1 MKILIIGMG
10 FAGKMYYESL
20 SYLKNKNGNKVTLAY
35 YSNKQEDVN
44 ITYYEN
50 LDTSLKDYNPDMVI
64 VAVNDIYHINI
75 LQKLKDFE
83 GIILCEK
90 PFVSNS
96 EELNLALDFIDTEK
110 QTIILSTVIRFSLAT
125 QKLKHFIE
133 SNSLSVKRIN
143 FVWKKN
149 RMNDFRPTVGVISEI
164 IHPLDTLEW
173 LFKDKIK
180 IVSSIVTNSNFS
192 VKRNKYIP
200 DSIFLSGELSD
211 GIITGYSSFTSLNVE
226 RSIDVVLKDLI
237 SQDHYYVKLSYDSP
251 NWFEDKLHI
260 YKEKN
265 GEQIEITTFN
275 SLNIKSDYKKKI
287 ERLTLMLESIIE
299 DKQRYF
305 SNHSKNY
312 DVFDIQKLLNTFLDH
327 DWNKGTID
335 YAFNENDVIQKNTN
349 NFDRIG

>member
-20 SYLKNKNGNKVTLAY
+20 SYLKNNNGNKVTLAY

-50 LDTSLKDYNPDMVI
+50 LDASLKDYNPDMVI

-96 EELNLALDFIDTEK
+96 EELNLALDFLNTKK

-133 SNSLSVKRIN
+133 SNNLSVKRIN

-173 LFKDKIK
+173 LFNDKIK

-192 VKRNKYIP
+192 VKRDKYIP
-200 DSIFLSGELSD
+200 DSIFLSGKLSD

-237 SQDHYYVKLSYDSP
+237 GQDHYYVKLSYDSP
-251 NWFEDKLHI
+251 NWFEDTLHI

-265 GEQIEITTFN
+265 GEQIEITNFN
-275 SLNIKSDYKKKI
+275 SLSIKSDYKKKI
-287 ERLTLMLESIIE
+287 ERLTLMLASIVE
-299 DKQRYF
+299 DTQWYF

-335 YAFNENDVIQKNTN
+335 YDFNESDVIQKNIN